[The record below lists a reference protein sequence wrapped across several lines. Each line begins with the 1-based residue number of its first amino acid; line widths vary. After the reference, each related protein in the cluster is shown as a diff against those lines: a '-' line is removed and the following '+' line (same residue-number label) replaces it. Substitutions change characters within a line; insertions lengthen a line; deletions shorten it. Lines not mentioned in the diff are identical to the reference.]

1 MLDIIWSSFPEN
13 PLEFYKPL
21 LDSLDS
27 FIANSDLG
35 RINAV
40 FFIEY
45 LNSSS
50 SKIVMNIIS
59 KLDQYSKTGAKVS
72 ITWYHEPDDEDMQ
85 EFGEE
90 LQESTDVEMKI
101 AEYQM

>member
-1 MLDIIWSSFPEN
+1 M
-13 PLEFYKPL
+13 EFYKPL

-45 LNSSS
+45 LNYSS